1 MLLRFF
7 HKQCMSIM
15 CAFFNNFGEYK
26 ENSPLEVMT
35 YKIEFDKFF
44 SYSFSLDCLIFGF
57 QNGQI
62 NLLLIKRN
70 MEPFIGEWAIPG
82 DLVYPDEDLDDAGK
96 RILHDLTNLDG
107 ITLHQSQTFGKPKRH
122 PQGRVIT
129 CAYFALTT
137 MDEVNAVA
145 SSWANEVKW
154 MPVHEIEQL
163 AFDHNQILVSTFD
176 NLRNKL
182 KNEPLCFDLL
192 PEKFTLHELQQLYEY
207 AFDSELNK
215 ANFRKKIK
223 HIPLI
228 SHDEKQ
234 TNVKHRPAKLFS
246 FDFSRYNELLN
257 KGEYSFKM

>member
-1 MLLRFF
+1 
-7 HKQCMSIM
+7 M
-15 CAFFNNFGEYK
+15 CAFFNNFGGNNEF
-26 ENSPLEVMT
+26 SPNEQMT

-57 QNGQI
+57 KNGQI

-70 MEPFIGEWAIPG
+70 IEPYLGEWAIPG
-82 DLVYPDEDLDDAGK
+82 DLVYPDEDLDEAGE
-96 RILHDLTNLDG
+96 RILHDLTNLDS
-107 ITLHQSQTFGKPKRH
+107 ITLHQSQTFGKPNRH

-129 CAYFALTT
+129 CAYFALTQI
-137 MDEVNAVA
+137 DEVNAVA

-154 MPVHEIEQL
+154 MPVHEIGKL
-163 AFDHNQILVSTFD
+163 AFDHNQILNSTFD
-176 NLRNKL
+176 TLKNKL
-182 KNEPLCFDLL
+182 TNEPLCFDLL

-207 AFDSELNK
+207 AFESELNK

-246 FDFSRYNELLN
+246 FDHKRYIDLIK